1 MRWII
6 NNDNATEY
14 IKNSNKSAYYGILHS
29 IIFGLGIFVGMCF
42 LHLIYSKK
50 IKEQSETIKRQEKL
64 IELYELR

>member
-6 NNDNATEY
+6 NNENATEY
-14 IKNSNKSAYYGILHS
+14 IKKSNKSSYYGILHC

-42 LHLIYSKK
+42 LHFIYSKK
-50 IKEQSETIKRQEKL
+50 INEQSETIKRQERL